1 VELPPPADGEAQRRQ
16 APPGPTLPPET
27 PAASAAAA
35 AAQALEPMPVE
46 APPGFFGGLPYVFKV
61 WGARRRRASVIR
73 AFKREIA
80 VEERKLDEILRDLG
94 KRVRELNLSYGPL
107 DAELQ
112 ALHSLEQQRGEAE
125 SGKVELQAR
134 LKAEEEQFAKSD
146 ADCQA
151 RIQSAQEQVNT
162 VQAALNE
169 KMAEQRQV
177 RAELAQHDKQLK
189 TLTAQRDARRGQ
201 AAKAKDDQREG
212 LEQAAAELAVQIGD
226 VERERETVAAQAA
239 SLEAPIAEL
248 SANLT
253 TWRTNLQ
260 TAQKELATAKQTLAA
275 AKREVGGEERKKGL
289 EIAQVEKQVAQ
300 KFLDIGRILESSRL
314 ENPAFEELYGR
325 VDETRTAIGT
335 RQQQI
340 SQLEGERDAYDRQ
353 AAKNGKILL
362 LIGAG
367 LVVAVVATLVILF
380 AFVLD

>member
-1 VELPPPADGEAQRRQ
+1 
-16 APPGPTLPPET
+16 
-27 PAASAAAA
+27 
-35 AAQALEPMPVE
+35 MPVE

-162 VQAALNE
+162 LQAALNE

-212 LEQAAAELAVQIGD
+212 LEQAAAELAVQIGV

-260 TAQKELATAKQTLAA
+260 TAQ
-275 AKREVGGEERKKGL
+275 
-289 EIAQVEKQVAQ
+289 
-300 KFLDIGRILESSRL
+300 
-314 ENPAFEELYGR
+314 
-325 VDETRTAIGT
+325 
-335 RQQQI
+335 
-340 SQLEGERDAYDRQ
+340 
-353 AAKNGKILL
+353 
-362 LIGAG
+362 
-367 LVVAVVATLVILF
+367 
-380 AFVLD
+380 